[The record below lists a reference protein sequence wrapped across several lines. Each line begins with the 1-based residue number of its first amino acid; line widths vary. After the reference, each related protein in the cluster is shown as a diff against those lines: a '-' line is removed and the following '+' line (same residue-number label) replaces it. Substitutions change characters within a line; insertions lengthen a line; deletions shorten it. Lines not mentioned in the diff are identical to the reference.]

1 MARGAR
7 NYGTYAK
14 MTWYITPTE
23 EQLFQR
29 YNPDLQRR
37 SLENRQERQQDF
49 DDFVVKLKE
58 YSKSDKPIWL
68 VAKEDEKK
76 RREDRFAEQQ
86 KLVDEVEKRKAEIRK
101 ETGSLVPGG
110 SL

>member
-1 MARGAR
+1 MLV
-7 NYGTYAK
+7 
-14 MTWYITPTE
+14 WYLTPTE
-23 EQLFQR
+23 EQLFKR

-49 DDFVVKLKE
+49 DDFVTKLKE
-58 YSKSDKPIWL
+58 YSKSSKPIWE
-68 VAKEDEKK
+68 VAKEDEQRKK
-76 RREDRFAEQQ
+76 EGKIAEQQ
-86 KLVDEVEKRKAEIRK
+86 KLVEEIERRKKEIRK